1 MMTKKQKEQ
10 MELQVD
16 KARIGGWIF
25 VHTDSDS
32 NTTVSF
38 GPFEDYE
45 DLKMWLETIGD
56 ENNVRG
62 MAIPLVNPASNPAD
76 FELPLYRLTEAAV

>member
-1 MMTKKQKEQ
+1 

-16 KARIGGWIF
+16 AKRIGGWIF
-25 VHTDSDS
+25 VHTD
-32 NTTVSF
+32 NKTTVSF

-62 MAIPLVNPASNPAD
+62 MAIPLVDPASSPEMFNA
-76 FELPLYRLTEAAV
+76 PLYKLVGETV

>member
-1 MMTKKQKEQ
+1 

-25 VHTDSDS
+25 VHTVDT
-32 NTTVSF
+32 NTVSF
-38 GPFEDYE
+38 GPFGDYE

-56 ENNVRG
+56 ENNIRG
-62 MAIPLVNPASNPAD
+62 MAIPLVDPASNPERFDA
-76 FELPLYRLTEAAV
+76 PLYKLIEEPA

>member
-1 MMTKKQKEQ
+1 

-16 KARIGGWIF
+16 TTRIGGWIF
-25 VHTDSDS
+25 VHTD
-32 NTTVSF
+32 NTTTVSF
-38 GPFEDYE
+38 GPFEDYD

-62 MAIPLVNPASNPAD
+62 MAIPLVDPASSPDLFNS
-76 FELPLYRLTEAAV
+76 PLYKIVEEAV